1 MPRGPTLTRAE
12 LVAEV
17 ARLVARGA
25 TGTLFVRTVDSHT
38 ARIVIQA
45 GELVGIAFR
54 ATRGVA
60 AIPLLQE
67 IADSS
72 TEFTEGFVF
81 PISTAEQL
89 PSTSALLALL
99 QASSGAAA
107 AALAHDGACRAAL
120 EVLLEEFIG
129 SYASQVMREISD
141 DPPGPWG
148 GKRID
153 WAAAVDR
160 MAAEGDAG
168 QVNEFIQRARK
179 LVGS

>member
-1 MPRGPTLTRAE
+1 MPPGPTLTRSE

-17 ARLVARGA
+17 ARLVAARA
-25 TGTLFVRTVDSHT
+25 TGTLFVRTIDAHT
-38 ARIVIQA
+38 ARVVIQD
-45 GELVGIAFR
+45 GELVGIAYR

-60 AIPLLQE
+60 AIPLLQQ

-72 TEFTEGFVF
+72 IEFSEGFVF

-89 PSTSALLALL
+89 PPTRALLSLL
-99 QASSGAAA
+99 EASSGAAA
-107 AALAHDGACRAAL
+107 EALAHDGAFRGAL

-129 SYASQVMREISD
+129 SYASQVMREITD
-141 DPPGPWG
+141 GPGT
-148 GKRID
+148 RID

-160 MAAEGDAG
+160 MAAEVDAG
-168 QVNEFIQRARK
+168 QVDEFIKRARK